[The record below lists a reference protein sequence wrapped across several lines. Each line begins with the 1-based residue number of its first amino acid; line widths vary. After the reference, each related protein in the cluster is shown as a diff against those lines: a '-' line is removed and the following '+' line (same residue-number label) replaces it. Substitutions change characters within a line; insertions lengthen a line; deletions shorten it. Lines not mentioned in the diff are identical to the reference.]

1 MFFFLCLSVWS
12 EGAGAP
18 HTQAQGRLN
27 TMASL
32 HLLGLNHPPSP
43 NAHGTYA
50 RPLSDL
56 NHASSDGHL
65 TGIIPAQPSS
75 RSASPTPATLLHPPW
90 VPPGSSGALRSSA
103 SPRARGGAR
112 DTFSQTLGGAAF
124 AEQLLQLAQSL
135 SPPQPL
141 PASPLPASPA
151 LGASGGSLLLASAR
165 SGAGAPAP
173 QPPASP
179 RGLFATT
186 ATLTSPSPDPFL
198 LPHQP
203 APPPALAPLRLHL
216 CPAQALLRAL
226 AGAARASSGFLTQPA
241 FEAAVA
247 AWDAAPPAASPSPLP
262 SPSPLLAT
270 LFALVAREA
279 QPASRSWHH
288 GHASLDFRLLAAA
301 LLPLLALTPPA
312 ARLEA
317 LWSLY
322 EPSGLSARQLAGAG
336 AAVGAGRV
344 ALALAAADAPGAPPQ
359 EDAWRVR
366 GSIERHARALAG
378 AAFEDSKVLGGRM
391 GARAFQAWLEMR
403 RVSFF

>member
-1 MFFFLCLSVWS
+1 MGAEVLAAYLVVVLCSLLLLLSAS
-12 EGAGAP
+12 S
-18 HTQAQGRLN
+18 
-27 TMASL
+27 MASL

-75 RSASPTPATLLHPPW
+75 RSASPTPAALLHPPW
-90 VPPGSSGALRSSA
+90 VPPGASGALRSSA

-151 LGASGGSLLLASAR
+151 LGASGGSLLRAR
-165 SGAGAPAP
+165 ARAGAGAPAP

-241 FEAAVA
+241 LEAAVA
-247 AWDAAPPAASPSPLP
+247 AWDAA
-262 SPSPLLAT
+262 
-270 LFALVAREA
+270 
-279 QPASRSWHH
+279 
-288 GHASLDFRLLAAA
+288 
-301 LLPLLALTPPA
+301 PPA